1 MENLEEADIGKAK
14 NLGESNQSSQDSHE
28 NDISET
34 VLSKPEVEN
43 ETIRVGNKGIQ
54 PFDRVYLRK
63 KRPQRI
69 EPNDSRNCQSSE
81 DSSGKNPSSFV
92 QPIQN
97 TVESES
103 VLTVPDLVEPIFDN
117 SDLPIA
123 VRKGVRSC
131 TKHPISNFISYEKLS
146 PTFRAF
152 TCELT
157 KIEIPR
163 DIQEALRVPKW
174 KEAVLEEMRALEKN
188 QTWKVVDL
196 PRGKTT
202 VGCKWVFTIKYNA
215 NGFVERYK
223 ARLVA
228 KGFTQTYGID
238 YSETFAPVAKLN
250 TIRVLLSL
258 AANLDWPLQQLDV
271 KNAFLNGDLE
281 EEVYMDSPPGFE
293 SQFNQKI
300 CKLQKSLYGLK

>member
-1 MENLEEADIGKAK
+1 MENLEEADIGKTK

-34 VLSKPEVEN
+34 GLSKPEVEN

-103 VLTVPDLVEPIFDN
+103 ILTVLDLVEPIFDN

-174 KEAVLEEMRALEKN
+174 KEAVLEMRALEKN

-223 ARLVA
+223 VRLVA

-258 AANLDWPLQQLDV
+258 AANLD
-271 KNAFLNGDLE
+271 
-281 EEVYMDSPPGFE
+281 
-293 SQFNQKI
+293 
-300 CKLQKSLYGLK
+300 

>member
-1 MENLEEADIGKAK
+1 M
-14 NLGESNQSSQDSHE
+14 
-28 NDISET
+28 
-34 VLSKPEVEN
+34 
-43 ETIRVGNKGIQ
+43 
-54 PFDRVYLRK
+54 
-63 KRPQRI
+63 
-69 EPNDSRNCQSSE
+69 
-81 DSSGKNPSSFV
+81 
-92 QPIQN
+92 
-97 TVESES
+97 ESES

-174 KEAVLEEMRALEKN
+174 KEAVMEEMRALEKN

-202 VGCKWVFTIKYNA
+202 VGCKWVFTIKYNT
-215 NGFVERYK
+215 NVEYPPMVFVHGSYYAAWCWAEHWLPFFSSSGHDCY
-223 ARLVA
+223 A
-228 KGFTQTYGID
+228 I
-238 YSETFAPVAKLN
+238 S
-250 TIRVLLSL
+250 LLG
-258 AANLDWPLQQLDV
+258 QV
-271 KNAFLNGDLE
+271 H
-281 EEVYMDSPPGFE
+281 
-293 SQFNQKI
+293 SQKDN
-300 CKLQKSLYGLK
+300 